1 MPQIQIGAI
10 WCTQLNFSFTPPSDP
25 RFRGWQMTTMDR
37 STGFVYD
44 ERRVPAQYGGP
55 EASGIAAMFP
65 TPSMLKEV
73 IVWAASYSDIGV
85 NPIVPGVT
93 PMATVTVGRTGSLL
107 DLTLATPNTLQTAA
121 FASTIRPVEI
131 VATLP
136 VSFTDYPQG
145 AVVFLTSD
153 NKLYRSTG
161 TAWTKVI
168 DATDIPDRTLA
179 ASKMIALSITSNE
192 LAADSATFGKVAAA
206 AVGTRELV
214 TGELL
219 VGLGGGKP
227 TKFKVVDGFGQ
238 WVCFIG
244 YDPPTALN
252 GYTSFTGF
260 AATNARIGPDIN
272 NPSFYCDGT
281 GAWLQNVPLSF
292 SNASLTTIIDSAYD
306 SLFGVWASF
315 KTHVTPDPLHPELGG
330 AYPTYIAPGGIGCV
344 KSTVD
349 STALW
354 ALSTSGLFLFDVSA
368 PTNPLHAAALYPW
381 INGSP
386 ALYLGGNRVVGPRK
400 TGWEAATGTATRTSF
415 ATTTVTLPQLA
426 ERVKA
431 IIDDLLGHG
440 AFGA

>member
-1 MPQIQIGAI
+1 MPLA
-10 WCTQLNFSFTPPSDP
+10 
-25 RFRGWQMTTMDR
+25 
-37 STGFVYD
+37 GFVLSGHSDGKLGFLYREYFFRNGKIVVD
-44 ERRVPAQYGGP
+44 CSSEVFAPPVRNILVTNTDRLGPLSKIPGIFTADDPVQAVRRILSMQRDKNPETGGP
-55 EASGIAAMFP
+55 DQVVQI
-65 TPSMLKEV
+65 
-73 IVWAASYSDIGV
+73 DQ
-85 NPIVPGVT
+85 
-93 PMATVTVGRTGSLL
+93 TGSRWIERPTFACASA
-107 DLTLATPNTLQTAA
+107 LT
-121 FASTIRPVEI
+121 
-131 VATLP
+131 
-136 VSFTDYPQG
+136 VS
-145 AVVFLTSD
+145 A
-153 NKLYRSTG
+153 
-161 TAWTKVI
+161 I
-168 DATDIPDRTLA
+168 
-179 ASKMIALSITSNE
+179 
-192 LAADSATFGKVAAA
+192 
-206 AVGTRELV
+206 GTRELT

-238 WVCFIG
+238 WVAFAG
-244 YDPPTALN
+244 YDPTT
-252 GYTSFTGF
+252 GFTGF
-260 AATNARIGPDIN
+260 AAVNARIGPDIN

-330 AYPTYIAPGGIGCV
+330 AYPTYIAPGGIACA

-386 ALYLGGNRVVGPRK
+386 ALYLAGDRVMGPRK
-400 TGWEAATGTATRTSF
+400 TGWSAATGTATRTSF

-431 IIDDLLGHG
+431 IIDDFLGHG
-440 AFGA
+440 SLGA